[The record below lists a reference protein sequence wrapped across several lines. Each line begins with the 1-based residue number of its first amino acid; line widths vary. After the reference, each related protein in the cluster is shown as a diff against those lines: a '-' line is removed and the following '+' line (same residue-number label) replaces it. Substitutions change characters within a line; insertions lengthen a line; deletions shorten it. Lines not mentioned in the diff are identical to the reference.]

1 MRAFCPHHAGYRRG
15 DCGDWGN
22 RGCACQRQILM
33 GESPHIQP
41 YLRLHLRLGK
51 EIETMRNL
59 LSVVLILS
67 LAAGPLAAQTS
78 EWKTYKNTSGNF
90 IVLFPGEPADS
101 INKTE
106 GDLQSHTLLARDGPV
121 VYTVVYTVMT
131 SAQTV
136 DEATFQAFKLG
147 VFKELPKCEAD
158 AEQPV
163 SPVLESYIGHA
174 YRLNCDMP
182 NAKVTLVGNLYWG
195 KHYSFA
201 VMTMFAASVAEPTST
216 EKKFVDSFAVID
228 AAK

>member
-1 MRAFCPHHAGYRRG
+1 
-15 DCGDWGN
+15 
-22 RGCACQRQILM
+22 
-33 GESPHIQP
+33 
-41 YLRLHLRLGK
+41 
-51 EIETMRNL
+51 MRNL

-90 IVLFPGEPADS
+90 TVLFPGEPADS

-106 GDLQSHTLLARDGPV
+106 GDMQSHTLLAREGSA

-131 SAQTV
+131 NAQTV
-136 DEATFQAFKLG
+136 NEATFQAFKEG
-147 VFKELPKCEAD
+147 VFKELPKCEAG

-163 SPVLESYIGHA
+163 SPALASYIGHA
-174 YRLNCDMP
+174 YRLSCDMP
-182 NAKVTLVGNLYWG
+182 NAKVTIVGNLYWG

-201 VMTMFAASVAEPTST
+201 VMTMFRGDTAEPTST
-216 EKKFVDSFAVID
+216 EKKFVDSFKVID